1 MRLLTKEE
9 EVCVAGGR
17 SYRTAG
23 GNTVNVAANLSD
35 AQIATVGQIVDY
47 GYSHRMLKAEVTTA
61 VNQAFYES
69 ALGTI
74 TSNPTN
80 PNVQGLYQYDA
91 STWDYL
97 GHSSL
102 NRSSTDDQIA
112 AMFDDIRNFESRWA
126 AGRQAGSIPKTLL
139 VEDYIEIKHHLG
151 PNSTNWSSSV
161 LQDYHGKVTVLGF
174 SSVSAD
180 STGSG
185 GGGGEAG
192 GGSSGGSSGG
202 GSSGG
207 GSSTGSGSVTVGPPK
222 NIP

>member
-9 EVCVAGGR
+9 EVCVSGGR

-47 GYSHRMLKAEVTTA
+47 GYSHRMLKSEVTTA

-69 ALGTI
+69 SLGTI

-112 AMFDDIRNFESRWA
+112 AMFDDIRSFESRWA
-126 AGRQAGSIPKTLL
+126 SGRQNGSIPKTLL
-139 VEDYIEIKHHLG
+139 LEDYIEIKHHLG
-151 PNSTNWSSSV
+151 PNSTNWSSPV

-174 SSVSAD
+174 SSVSAG

-185 GGGGEAG
+185 GEAGGSSGGGITV
-192 GGSSGGSSGG
+192 GGSSGGSP
-202 GSSGG
+202 
-207 GSSTGSGSVTVGPPK
+207 STGTGSVTVGPPK